1 MFCAP
6 ADDGSDFFY
15 ADKNIQMALP
25 LCWSQAEGDKKLL
38 MTTYIHA
45 SVNLYFNGEEKKL
58 GWKVVKFVKYK
69 TLLKTGDGCLRKK
82 LCKYPREKCKIKA
95 VGGIFLQQFRM
106 KKTLP
111 KVLWK
116 QGDFFFLNCI
126 SSWIWLNLSQCN
138 FIQ

>member
-1 MFCAP
+1 
-6 ADDGSDFFY
+6 
-15 ADKNIQMALP
+15 
-25 LCWSQAEGDKKLL
+25 

-45 SVNLYFNGEEKKL
+45 SVNLYFNGEEKNL

-106 KKTLP
+106 KKALP
-111 KVLWK
+111 KVL
-116 QGDFFFLNCI
+116 
-126 SSWIWLNLSQCN
+126 
-138 FIQ
+138 